1 MPVDPLIL
9 ALLERITPPGSPRIP
24 ELPLDGCRRLMDLY
38 LPLAG
43 PKADVESI
51 RDRSLSGIPIR
62 IYRPEGAEVQP
73 ACVYFHGGGW
83 ALGRLDHYDSLCSQI
98 ANQSRWTLISVDYR
112 LAPEHK
118 FPIPV
123 LDCWT
128 TLQAVLANSAHMRV
142 DPSRIVVAG
151 DSAGGNLAA
160 VVSMLARD
168 YGLPLAGQVLIY
180 PVTDFISNR
189 ESYKFDYLL
198 GREDMIAFWNYYLH
212 SPTESESSLASPLRA
227 RSFAGLPKT
236 LILTAEFDPL
246 RDEGEEYGQ
255 KLRES
260 GVDALTCRYEGM
272 IHGFVNMGAAIPQ
285 SRQAILQIAKQLMAW
300 QVQEGS
306 PQPPSTAEAL
316 Q

>member
-9 ALLERITPPGSPRIP
+9 ALLEQVMPSGSPRIP
-24 ELPLDGCRRLMDLY
+24 ELPLDVCRQLMDLF

-43 PKADVESI
+43 PKADIGSV
-51 RDRSLSGIPIR
+51 RDCFLSRIPVR
-62 IYRPEGAEVQP
+62 IYRAKGAEVQP

-83 ALGRLDHYDSLCSQI
+83 VLGRLDHYDSLCSQI
-98 ANQSRWTLISVDYR
+98 ANQSGWTLISVDYR

-128 TLQAVLANSAHMRV
+128 TLQAVLANAAQLRI

-160 VVSMLARD
+160 VVSLLARD
-168 YGLPLAGQVLIY
+168 YGVSLAGQILIY
-180 PVTDFISNR
+180 PVTDYISNR

-198 GREDMIAFWNYYLH
+198 GREDMVAFWNYYLH
-212 SPTESESSLASPLRA
+212 SPTESESPLASPLQA
-227 RSFAGLPKT
+227 GSFAGLPKA

-246 RDEGEEYGQ
+246 RDEGEEYGK
-255 KLRES
+255 KLRDS
-260 GVDALTCRYEGM
+260 GVNAVTCRYDGM

-300 QVQEGS
+300 
-306 PQPPSTAEAL
+306 
-316 Q
+316 

>member
-9 ALLERITPPGSPRIP
+9 ALLEQMMPPGSPRIP
-24 ELPLDGCRRLMDLY
+24 QLPLDVCRHLMDLFV
-38 LPLAG
+38 PLAG
-43 PKADVESI
+43 PKADVGSV
-51 RDRSLSGIPIR
+51 RDCFLSRIPVR
-62 IYRPEGAEVQP
+62 IYRAEGAEIQP

-83 ALGRLDHYDSLCSQI
+83 VLGRLDHYDSLCSQI
-98 ANQSRWTLISVDYR
+98 ANQSGWTLISVDYR

-128 TLQAVLANSAHMRV
+128 TLQAVFANSAWLRI

-160 VVSMLARD
+160 VVSLLARD
-168 YGLPLAGQVLIY
+168 YGVRLAGQILIY
-180 PVTDFISNR
+180 PITDYVSNR

-212 SPTESESSLASPLRA
+212 SPAESESPLASPLHA
-227 RSFAGLPKT
+227 GSFAGLPKT

-246 RDEGEEYGQ
+246 RDEGEEYGK
-255 KLRES
+255 KLRDS
-260 GVDALTCRYEGM
+260 GVNAVTCRYDGM

-300 QVQEGS
+300 
-306 PQPPSTAEAL
+306 
-316 Q
+316 